1 MRTCSEIAHIT
12 RRIHLVLKPL
22 FDWIWDVIFWVGGI
36 GMVKLVVDQKHHYH
50 KNAKHDY
57 PACYEAC
64 FHRFSESLGKYL
76 GSFSL
81 PFVY

>member
-1 MRTCSEIAHIT
+1 MRACSEIAHIT
-12 RRIHLVLKPL
+12 RRMHLVLKPL

-36 GMVKLVVDQKHHYH
+36 GMIELVVDQKQHNQ
-50 KNAKHDY
+50 KNAKHDH

-64 FHRFSESLGKYL
+64 FHRYKTGIGKYL